1 MKPNSV
7 LSILI
12 KLSALVIL
20 AGLLTAC
27 GSSAEDAPSE
37 GVPQEETSVE
47 GSTDDSQTETNT
59 TGATVEEQEL
69 PANFPEVFPLPEY
82 AKIGSTED
90 MPGENSF
97 RILFAFPEV
106 TLEEVLTFYQ
116 HELQDG
122 GWSVDAEGPEVT
134 GYGMWITHPEYEA
147 KLDFIEDEYGIV
159 LDLAIAPLGE
169 LEELSGSGVT
179 FGESEGLG
187 ESGGDFPA
195 DFPVPSR
202 FTTIDLPAKLTEEG
216 YQLVFSFPDIA
227 ELAII
232 ELSTAL
238 MTAEWEISELEVG
251 TNGGYYLLPYTSSS
265 TGFQGYALLTSR
277 ADIAGLD
284 SISGSVIAL
293 HTGAME

>member
-1 MKPNSV
+1 
-7 LSILI
+7 
-12 KLSALVIL
+12 
-20 AGLLTAC
+20 
-27 GSSAEDAPSE
+27 
-37 GVPQEETSVE
+37 
-47 GSTDDSQTETNT
+47 
-59 TGATVEEQEL
+59 
-69 PANFPEVFPLPEY
+69 
-82 AKIGSTED
+82 
-90 MPGENSF
+90 
-97 RILFAFPEV
+97 
-106 TLEEVLTFYQ
+106 
-116 HELQDG
+116 
-122 GWSVDAEGPEVT
+122 
-134 GYGMWITHPEYEA
+134 MWITHPEYEA

-251 TNGGYYLLPYTSSS
+251 TNGGYYLLPFTSS

>member
-1 MKPNSV
+1 MK
-7 LSILI
+7 LSPLSSTLI
-12 KLSALVIL
+12 KFSTLVIIL
-20 AGLLTAC
+20 TLLTAC
-27 GSSAEDAPSE
+27 GSSVADTASE
-37 GVPQEETSVE
+37 VVPQEETSVE

-251 TNGGYYLLPYTSSS
+251 TNGGYYLLPFTSS